1 MVRRMKVKGKKLKKV
16 NGNKVIILCEEGR
29 MDMVYYEKKIKFEEN
44 DWEVMKGWDEMK
56 IKMKGKG
63 KNYMI

>member
-29 MDMVYYEKKIKFEEN
+29 MDMVYDEKKIKFEEN

-63 KNYMI
+63 KN